1 MRGQQLALSVQLR
14 ESASFDSF
22 FSGPNAAAV
31 TALRDPQGCLL
42 LYGAVG
48 SGRTHLLQAVARAQH
63 CPYLPMAEI
72 GGIGP
77 DVLEGLEHAALLCL
91 DDLDAV
97 CNRRDWALALLRL
110 LDQRHALGSALI
122 IASNTPPDRMEIALP
137 DLRTRL
143 MRAAI
148 FGLKPLTDDDRTQFL
163 RERAQARGLD
173 LAPEVSRW
181 LLTQLARDTGSLLAA
196 LEQLDRAS
204 LSAKRRL
211 TLPFV
216 QTVLAQSALSRGTSQ
231 TD

>member
-1 MRGQQLALSVQLR
+1 MRGQQLPLSVQLR

-22 FSGPNAAAV
+22 FAGPNAAAV
-31 TALRDPQGCLL
+31 SALRVAQGSLL
-42 LYGAVG
+42 IYGAPG
-48 SGRTHLLQAVARAQH
+48 SGRTHLLQAVARAQG
-63 CPYLPMAEI
+63 CAYLPMAEI
-72 GGIGP
+72 REMGP
-77 DVLEGLEHAALLCL
+77 DVLEGLERSRLLCV
-91 DDLDAV
+91 DDLDSVSGDQA
-97 CNRRDWALALLRL
+97 WSLALLRL
-110 LDQRHALGSALI
+110 LDTLHAQRAGVVLASA
-122 IASNTPPDRMEIALP
+122 APPDRMAISLP

-148 FGLKPLTDDDRTQFL
+148 FGLKPLGDDDRDQLL
-163 RERAQARGLD
+163 RERAQARGLE

-216 QTVLAQSALSRGTSQ
+216 QSVLAPGTSQ
-231 TD
+231 TN

>member
-1 MRGQQLALSVQLR
+1 MKGQQLPLSVQLR

-22 FSGPNAAAV
+22 FAGPNAAAV
-31 TALRDPQGCLL
+31 SALHHPQGSLL
-42 LYGAVG
+42 IYGAPG
-48 SGRTHLLQAVARAQH
+48 SGRTHLLQAVARAQR
-63 CPYLPMAEI
+63 CAYLPMVEI
-72 GGIGP
+72 RAMGP
-77 DVLEGLEHAALLCL
+77 DVLEGLEHNNLLCL
-91 DDLDAV
+91 DDLEHVTNDRA
-97 CNRRDWALALLRL
+97 WSLALLRL
-110 LDQRHALGSALI
+110 LDHRHTQGTATVLASA
-122 IASNTPPDRMEIALP
+122 APPDRMEINLP

-148 FGLKPLTDDDRTQFL
+148 FGLKPLTDEDRAQLL

-173 LAPEVSRW
+173 LSPEVSRW
-181 LLTQLARDTGSLLAA
+181 LLTQLARDTDSLLAA

-216 QTVLAQSALSRGTSQ
+216 HSVLAPGISH

>member
-1 MRGQQLALSVQLR
+1 MKGQQLPLSVQLR

-22 FSGPNAAAV
+22 FAGPNEAAV
-31 TALRDPQGCLL
+31 SALRQPQSSVLI
-42 LYGAVG
+42 YGALN
-48 SGRTHLLQAVARAQH
+48 SGRTHLLQAVARANSGA
-63 CPYLPMAEI
+63 YLPMAEI
-72 GGIGP
+72 REMGP
-77 DVLEGLEHAALLCL
+77 EVLEGLEHNALLCI
-91 DDLDAV
+91 DDLDSVSNHRA
-97 CNRRDWALALLRL
+97 WSMTLLRL
-110 LDQRHALGSALI
+110 LDTLHAQGAGVVLASSA
-122 IASNTPPDRMEIALP
+122 APDRMEIVLP

-148 FGLKPLTDDDRTQFL
+148 FGLKPLSDDDRNQLL
-163 RERAQARGLD
+163 RERAQARGLE

-216 QTVLAQSALSRGTSQ
+216 QSVLAPGTSQ
-231 TD
+231 IN

>member
-22 FSGPNAAAV
+22 FCGPNAAAV
-31 TALRDPQGCLL
+31 AALQQAQGALL
-42 LYGAVG
+42 IYGALG

-63 CPYLPMAEI
+63 CAYLPMAEI
-72 GGIGP
+72 HQMGP
-77 DVLEGLEHAALLCL
+77 EVLEGLEHSPLICL

-97 CNRRDWALALLRL
+97 TSNRDWALALLRL
-110 LDQRHALGSALI
+110 LDQRHTQGTAVV
-122 IASNTPPDRMEIALP
+122 IASATPPDRMEIALP

-148 FGLKPLTDDDRTQFL
+148 FGLKPLTDEDRTQLL

-173 LAPEVSRW
+173 LSPEVSRW

-216 QTVLAQSALSRGTSQ
+216 QTVLVQSVLAPGTSQ
-231 TD
+231 TN

>member
-1 MRGQQLALSVQLR
+1 MRGQQLPLSVQLR

-31 TALRDPQGCLL
+31 AALQQPQGTLL
-42 LYGAVG
+42 IYGAFG

-63 CPYLPMAEI
+63 CAYLPMAEI
-72 GGIGP
+72 HAMGP
-77 DVLEGLEHAALLCL
+77 QVLEGLDHSPLICL

-97 CNRRDWALALLRL
+97 SNQRDWALALLRL
-110 LDQRHALGSALI
+110 LDQRHTQGTAI
-122 IASNTPPDRMEIALP
+122 VIASATPPDRTEIALP

-148 FGLKPLTDDDRTQFL
+148 FGLKPLTDEHRAELL
-163 RERAQARGLD
+163 RERAQARGLELSPD
-173 LAPEVSRW
+173 VSRW
-181 LLTQLARDTGSLLAA
+181 LLTQLARDTASLLAA
-196 LEQLDRAS
+196 LERLDRAS

-216 QTVLAQSALSRGTSQ
+216 QSVLGSN
-231 TD
+231 